1 MTLKPTPQTL
11 FFETQSEWETW
22 LADNYSLEEGVIL
35 KFAKKGSGVT
45 SINYDE
51 ALDIALCYGW
61 IDGQVKRIDEIFY
74 GQKFTPRRAKS
85 IWSKRNIGKV
95 EELIASD
102 KMKRPGLDA
111 IEAAK
116 ADGRWEQAYDS
127 PANATV
133 PPELEVALSANPT
146 AKAFFETLSKANR
159 YAIIWRITTAR
170 KPETRAARL
179 AKIMTMLESKETFH

>member
-74 GQKFTPRRAKS
+74 GQKFTPRRTKS

-133 PPELEVALSANPT
+133 PPELEVALNASPT